1 METMSPLESL
11 DAFVVSASRAFCS
24 PLAIFIQIQVALLA
38 LFYCTFAPVL
48 HPCFVPDSLNLS
60 NAVAEGCKLLGSGA
74 VKATRFLWQF
84 PTARLLLLF
93 YLVFCAS
100 FLDGSA
106 TSPSDL
112 FEVVDRRAKLVVGE
126 NPEEQSNFQSLASNG
141 RGSQTK
147 RTRLKAK
154 AQKRLSSNETPKTVD
169 TSSELNSSETSQ
181 LNVVP
186 DKDGAGLTIETD
198 GIIPSNSNAQT
209 SNEQQPNVENDGS
222 VPNSSKSE
230 SILSEEVKDSVVHEE
245 LPVIVPDVEAI
256 EYLHQL
262 QMPDVQGLEIVHEDP
277 PVDTS
282 QDFRMRDA
290 GISAKIEQ
298 EGHHSVSV
306 DTPNGV
312 DTPLKDADPKAQGL
326 LKTAISTGQSKEAR
340 LARVCAGLSSR
351 LQEYKS
357 ENAQLEELLV
367 AERELSRSSEAR
379 IKQLQRDISAAKSE
393 VIKVESNMADALAA
407 KNSEIEALVSSVDAL
422 KKQAALSEGNLASS
436 QALREELTSVE
447 RRAEEERAAHNST
460 KMAAMERQVELEHRA
475 MEAST
480 ALARIQR
487 TADERTGKAAELEH
501 KVALMEVE
509 CASLNQELQDLE
521 ARARRGQKKSPEE
534 ANQMIQMQA
543 WQEEVERARQGQRDA
558 ESKLSSL
565 EASSLLWALWLY
577 MFCLLSSLI
586 MKVKQIRLFISI
598 ISNRFQNILDCH
610 RPRLIVDGLSSA
622 IYRRKSI
629 NNEPRAVTCIE
640 DEETVSPDNSKEEG
654 VDVRVVPR
662 CRPFTK
668 EESINNEPQ
677 AVTCIENEVAV
688 SPDNGPRVFSPK
700 KVSGLEEIFMF
711 DKVFGPSAQQID
723 IFKAV
728 LPIVNEVFEGFNCT
742 IISYGHTSSGKSYTM
757 EGDYDRSK
765 IGCNGEL
772 PQKAGVIPR
781 AVKQIFDKL
790 EHQAAKCTVKVT
802 FLELY
807 SEEITDLLAP
817 EEIPRV
823 PVEDRQKKQLLLVE
837 DGKGGALVKCL
848 VEEIVTSAGQ
858 VFDLLEQG
866 WSHTLFSITIHTVEA
881 TPDGERIIKCGTLNL
896 VDLAGA
902 REGHSREVEKIN
914 KSFLTLGRVINALVE
929 HLKHIPYRHSTLT
942 RLLRDSLG
950 GETKTCIIATVSP
963 SVHCREETLKT
974 LKYAH
979 RALDIRN
986 MAKVNCPFASVAL
999 KRSMDQVF
1007 NNQLILYKILRY
1019 VVYVND
1025 FRSMAWARTVCSS
1038 WCFTLHV
1045 IEKRRNLVG
1054 RPDSRSLL
1062 LKLQLLWEYFY
1073 YLTSKAGFIHD

>member
-1 METMSPLESL
+1 M
-11 DAFVVSASRAFCS
+11 ASWLRA
-24 PLAIFIQIQVALLA
+24 
-38 LFYCTFAPVL
+38 
-48 HPCFVPDSLNLS
+48 
-60 NAVAEGCKLLGSGA
+60 AE
-74 VKATRFLWQF
+74 
-84 PTARLLLLF
+84 
-93 YLVFCAS
+93 
-100 FLDGSA
+100 
-106 TSPSDL
+106 DL

-126 NPEEQSNFQSLASNG
+126 NPEEQSNFQSPASNG

-222 VPNSSKSE
+222 IPSSSKSE

-256 EYLHQL
+256 ASTSNGELVNEDSSDVLERVSSTQ
-262 QMPDVQGLEIVHEDP
+262 PDVQGVEIVHEDP

-282 QDFRMRDA
+282 QDFRMQDA

-312 DTPLKDADPKAQGL
+312 DTPLKDADPKVESHSDQKKQQDHKADASPTKVQDQLEEAQGL

-422 KKQAALSEGNLASS
+422 KKQAALSEGNLASLQANMES
-436 QALREELTSVE
+436 IMRNRELTETRMMQALREELTSVE

-487 TADERTGKAAELEH
+487 TADERTAKAAELEH

-534 ANQMIQMQA
+534 ANQMIQA

-586 MKVKQIRLFISI
+586 LKADVQKLRVEMAAMKRDAEHYSRQEHMELEKRYRELTDLLYYKQTQLETMASEKAAAEFQLEKEMKRLQETQVETERIRASRRASSSWEEDTDIKALEPLPLYHRHMVGASMQLQKAAKLLDSGAVRATRFLWRYPTARLLLLFYLV
-598 ISNRFQNILDCH
+598 FVHLFLMYLLH
-610 RPRLIVDGLSSA
+610 RLQ
-622 IYRRKSI
+622 
-629 NNEPRAVTCIE
+629 E
-640 DEETVSPDNSKEEG
+640 
-654 VDVRVVPR
+654 
-662 CRPFTK
+662 
-668 EESINNEPQ
+668 Q
-677 AVTCIENEVAV
+677 ADSFDSREVAV
-688 SPDNGPRVFSPK
+688 SM
-700 KVSGLEEIFMF
+700 GLAN
-711 DKVFGPSAQQID
+711 PT
-723 IFKAV
+723 
-728 LPIVNEVFEGFNCT
+728 LP
-742 IISYGHTSSGKSYTM
+742 
-757 EGDYDRSK
+757 
-765 IGCNGEL
+765 
-772 PQKAGVIPR
+772 
-781 AVKQIFDKL
+781 
-790 EHQAAKCTVKVT
+790 
-802 FLELY
+802 
-807 SEEITDLLAP
+807 
-817 EEIPRV
+817 
-823 PVEDRQKKQLLLVE
+823 
-837 DGKGGALVKCL
+837 
-848 VEEIVTSAGQ
+848 
-858 VFDLLEQG
+858 
-866 WSHTLFSITIHTVEA
+866 
-881 TPDGERIIKCGTLNL
+881 
-896 VDLAGA
+896 
-902 REGHSREVEKIN
+902 
-914 KSFLTLGRVINALVE
+914 
-929 HLKHIPYRHSTLT
+929 
-942 RLLRDSLG
+942 
-950 GETKTCIIATVSP
+950 
-963 SVHCREETLKT
+963 
-974 LKYAH
+974 
-979 RALDIRN
+979 
-986 MAKVNCPFASVAL
+986 
-999 KRSMDQVF
+999 
-1007 NNQLILYKILRY
+1007 
-1019 VVYVND
+1019 
-1025 FRSMAWARTVCSS
+1025 
-1038 WCFTLHV
+1038 
-1045 IEKRRNLVG
+1045 
-1054 RPDSRSLL
+1054 
-1062 LKLQLLWEYFY
+1062 
-1073 YLTSKAGFIHD
+1073 

>member
-1 METMSPLESL
+1 M
-11 DAFVVSASRAFCS
+11 ASWLRA
-24 PLAIFIQIQVALLA
+24 
-38 LFYCTFAPVL
+38 
-48 HPCFVPDSLNLS
+48 
-60 NAVAEGCKLLGSGA
+60 AE
-74 VKATRFLWQF
+74 
-84 PTARLLLLF
+84 
-93 YLVFCAS
+93 
-100 FLDGSA
+100 
-106 TSPSDL
+106 DL

-126 NPEEQSNFQSLASNG
+126 NPEEQSNFQSPASNG
-141 RGSQTK
+141 RGSHTK

-181 LNVVP
+181 PNVVP

-198 GIIPSNSNAQT
+198 GIFPSNSNAQT

-222 VPNSSKSE
+222 IPSSSKSE

-256 EYLHQL
+256 ASTSNGELVNEDSSDVLERVSSSQ
-262 QMPDVQGLEIVHEDP
+262 PDVQGVEIVHEDP

-312 DTPLKDADPKAQGL
+312 DTPLKDADPKVESHSDQKKQQDHKADTSLTKVQDQLEEAQGL

-422 KKQAALSEGNLASS
+422 KKQAALSEGNLASLQQQES
-436 QALREELTSVE
+436 FKFLVAGSRAAKIDSRWLLMLEASYIAMKYWNVMIFVQITATQALREELTSVE

-487 TADERTGKAAELEH
+487 TADERTAKAAELEH

-586 MKVKQIRLFISI
+586 MKADVQKLRVEMAAMKRDAEHYSRQEHMELEKRYRELTDLLYYKQTQLETMASEKAAAEFQLEKEMKRLQETQVETERIRASRRASSSWEEDTDIKALEPLPLYHRHMVGASMQLQKAAKLLDSGAVRATRFLWRYPTARLLLLFYLV
-598 ISNRFQNILDCH
+598 FVHLFLMYLLH
-610 RPRLIVDGLSSA
+610 RLQ
-622 IYRRKSI
+622 
-629 NNEPRAVTCIE
+629 E
-640 DEETVSPDNSKEEG
+640 
-654 VDVRVVPR
+654 
-662 CRPFTK
+662 
-668 EESINNEPQ
+668 Q
-677 AVTCIENEVAV
+677 ADSFDSREVAV
-688 SPDNGPRVFSPK
+688 SM
-700 KVSGLEEIFMF
+700 GLAN
-711 DKVFGPSAQQID
+711 PT
-723 IFKAV
+723 
-728 LPIVNEVFEGFNCT
+728 LP
-742 IISYGHTSSGKSYTM
+742 
-757 EGDYDRSK
+757 
-765 IGCNGEL
+765 
-772 PQKAGVIPR
+772 
-781 AVKQIFDKL
+781 
-790 EHQAAKCTVKVT
+790 
-802 FLELY
+802 
-807 SEEITDLLAP
+807 
-817 EEIPRV
+817 
-823 PVEDRQKKQLLLVE
+823 
-837 DGKGGALVKCL
+837 
-848 VEEIVTSAGQ
+848 
-858 VFDLLEQG
+858 
-866 WSHTLFSITIHTVEA
+866 
-881 TPDGERIIKCGTLNL
+881 
-896 VDLAGA
+896 
-902 REGHSREVEKIN
+902 
-914 KSFLTLGRVINALVE
+914 
-929 HLKHIPYRHSTLT
+929 
-942 RLLRDSLG
+942 
-950 GETKTCIIATVSP
+950 
-963 SVHCREETLKT
+963 
-974 LKYAH
+974 
-979 RALDIRN
+979 
-986 MAKVNCPFASVAL
+986 
-999 KRSMDQVF
+999 
-1007 NNQLILYKILRY
+1007 
-1019 VVYVND
+1019 
-1025 FRSMAWARTVCSS
+1025 
-1038 WCFTLHV
+1038 
-1045 IEKRRNLVG
+1045 
-1054 RPDSRSLL
+1054 
-1062 LKLQLLWEYFY
+1062 
-1073 YLTSKAGFIHD
+1073 